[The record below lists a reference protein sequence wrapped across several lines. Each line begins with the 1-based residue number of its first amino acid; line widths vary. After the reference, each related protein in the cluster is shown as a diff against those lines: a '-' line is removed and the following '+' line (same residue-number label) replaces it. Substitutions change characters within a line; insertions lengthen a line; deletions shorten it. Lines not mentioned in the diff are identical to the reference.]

1 MNDSTSYS
9 GSASRLMKDVLQS
22 WKFYFTS
29 ILATIAYLLMDFYM
43 RKMIGRV
50 ADDILDHKETFMMSF
65 LLLLGSTFLASPF
78 HGLATYTKG
87 RMSEE
92 VMLRLRLV
100 IGKKTTKLRMPY
112 LETHDSGTIISHLGS
127 EMDMLNGFTYYGLS
141 MVTTLFV
148 QLIGVTAFMLS
159 VDVEITIVFISLSL
173 VVLPL
178 SILMTKQVR
187 AHERV
192 YRSQLAQSQQRAKE
206 GIHFIA
212 LIKSFRLERKVYAQY
227 EQAVQQSTDA
237 AIKNGRTIA
246 YVAAAGK
253 AIGFIPLITVIAL
266 GVWRISKGTLSQ
278 GELLSLV
285 TIGGGFFGWLQDTP
299 DIVAYLRKTQVAC
312 ERIYGY
318 LALPEE
324 EDGSGSEPDR
334 DGSCIV
340 KLEEVHFAYPG
351 EKEVLQGVSL
361 EIRKGESVAI
371 VGASGS
377 GKSTLMKLICGFVEP
392 SSGCVELMGHTT
404 DAWEKEAMRRHIAF
418 VSQKNQLFPGT
429 LRDNLLPGQFKMEDE
444 RLADLCREAGLESLL
459 ADRGLDKHVGEAEI
473 ELSGGEKQRIT
484 ILRALLKD
492 AELILLDEPTSALD
506 AVSEE
511 KVQTCLQLLTEGKTS
526 LTIAHRMATIQKA
539 DRIYVLHQGRIVQV
553 GAHDELILEEGPYL
567 EMLKLQ
573 SFKDRPEV
581 MQWS

>member
-1 MNDSTSYS
+1 
-9 GSASRLMKDVLQS
+9 
-22 WKFYFTS
+22 
-29 ILATIAYLLMDFYM
+29 MDFYM
-43 RKMIGRV
+43 RKMIGTV
-50 ADDILDHKETFMMSF
+50 ADDILDHKETFMASF
-65 LLLLGSTFLASPF
+65 LLLLGSAFLASPF
-78 HGLATYTKG
+78 HGISTYTKG

-92 VMLRLRLV
+92 VMLRLRLA
-100 IGKKTTKLRMPY
+100 IGRKTTKLRMPY

-141 MVTTLFV
+141 MITTLFV

-159 VDVEITIVFISLSL
+159 VDIEITIVFISLSL

-192 YRSQLAQSQQRAKE
+192 FRSQLAHSQQRAKE

-253 AIGFIPLITVIAL
+253 AIGFIPLIAIIAL

-285 TIGGGFFGWLQDTP
+285 AISGGFFGWLQDTP
-299 DIVAYLRKTQVAC
+299 DIVAYLRKAQVAC
-312 ERIYGY
+312 ERIYGF
-318 LALPEE
+318 LSLPEE
-324 EDGSGSEPDR
+324 ENGSRAKPDR
-334 DGSCIV
+334 DSGCVV
-340 KLEEVHFAYPG
+340 KLEDVHFAYPG
-351 EKEVLQGVSL
+351 EKEVLRGVSM
-361 EIRKGESVAI
+361 EIRLGESIAI
-371 VGASGS
+371 VGSSGS

-392 SSGCVELMGHTT
+392 GSGRVEFMGLTT
-404 DAWEKEAMRRHIAF
+404 DEWEKEAMRRHIAF

-429 LRDNLLPGQFKMEDE
+429 LRDNLLPGQVKLEDE
-444 RLADLCREAGLESLL
+444 RLADLCREAGLEYML
-459 ADRGLDKHVGEAEI
+459 ADEGLDKHVGESEI

-506 AVSEE
+506 AVTEE
-511 KVQTCLQLLTEGKTS
+511 KVQACLQLLTKSKTS
-526 LTIAHRMATIQKA
+526 ITIAHRMATIQNA
-539 DRIYVLHQGRIVQV
+539 DRIYVLQQGQIVQC
-553 GAHDELILEEGPYL
+553 GTHDELIQCNGPYL

-573 SFKDRPEV
+573 SFKDRAEV